1 MVSQALAIN
10 PNNSTDTHFGWS
22 ETDVLFRNSRIFK
35 RHKRFLFRQVLAAG
49 GYHDTYFARNYRVNG
64 FLNVFVFQQVE
75 KRLPRL
81 FNMVI
86 IEIY

>member
-35 RHKRFLFRQVLAAG
+35 RHKRFLFRQVLAA
-49 GYHDTYFARNYRVNG
+49 D
-64 FLNVFVFQQVE
+64 
-75 KRLPRL
+75 KRADQAIRDEHCCSAVPLHCATC
-81 FNMVI
+81 
-86 IEIY
+86 